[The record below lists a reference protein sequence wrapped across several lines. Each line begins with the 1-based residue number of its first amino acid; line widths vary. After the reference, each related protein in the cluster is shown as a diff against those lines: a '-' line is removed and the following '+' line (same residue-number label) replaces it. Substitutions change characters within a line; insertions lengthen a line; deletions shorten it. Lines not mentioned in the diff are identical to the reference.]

1 MPYDYWFKPTKAIQA
16 KDGIK
21 AQSRARGIWKELV
34 GAEMDRSAGT
44 TCRFRPSCARAKL
57 CAQGSGAFD

>member
-21 AQSRARGIWKELV
+21 AQSQTRGIRKELV
-34 GAEMDRSAGT
+34 GAEMDRSART
-44 TCRFRPSCARAKL
+44 TDGFWPPLTRAKL